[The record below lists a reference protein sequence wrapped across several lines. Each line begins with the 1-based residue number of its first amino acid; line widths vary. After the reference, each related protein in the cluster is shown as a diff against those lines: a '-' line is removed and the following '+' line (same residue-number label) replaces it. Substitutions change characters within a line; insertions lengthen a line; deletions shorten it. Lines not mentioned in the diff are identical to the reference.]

1 MYKIPSKQIT
11 FEDFNQPIGM
21 HMNSAN
27 RWVKKAELISWDE
40 IETEYAKLFKGF
52 KGHIA
57 KPARM
62 ALGALLIQIEYG
74 YSDEE
79 TAEQIK
85 ENPYLQYFCGLQV
98 YEYKAPFDPST
109 MVRFRKRLTPEKLE
123 AINEQDHP

>member
-1 MYKIPSKQIT
+1 MRENAQKPCTQVMKMYKIPSKQMT

-85 ENPYLQYFCGLQV
+85 ENPYLQYFCGLPG
-98 YEYKAPFDPST
+98 YEYK
-109 MVRFRKRLTPEKLE
+109 V
-123 AINEQDHP
+123 